1 MNKSLLIL
9 AMSGVLATSCGGRNE
24 KYPNT
29 GTATLEKMVGAM
41 TSIDEV
47 EVGKNYYTT
56 TGLIVRDEGGR
67 RLGLLAKND
76 KVTVVSLNGLA
87 GKEDYVEITFKRK
100 SYQDIETADKY
111 FVSLRYL
118 LDRIVDYKDFDG
130 KYFVIQNIATERLR
144 VYEKSCNS
152 KDVCVNKMV
161 MESEMAVGEDTEAT
175 RTYVGSYRI
184 TDWWKFYED
193 HAAHYPSWY
202 QDGYPMPPE
211 AGSSFLKWF
220 KSKYM
225 PKEDGE
231 RKGDM
236 RGAFG
241 WYTAYVG
248 PNHNA
253 QWTHGTVGW
262 GSDKDSLIKA
272 TKDYFTNLFANP
284 RSSGCSRMNN
294 EAIAYLREILPVGTP
309 IVKVY
314 AKEALLDGNRSEY
327 TSKTKPWNYVLTKNN
342 AYSTTNFSADKEK
355 VESRNIPSNRR
366 LEEGTFVMD
375 TYPTMFNFTDGEE
388 IGKTEAKTKTTGN
401 VYRIEEQAMKGV
413 FYVDAGLLEN
423 YSHPRHEKIS
433 KGGFKDEYA
442 PKYMIMDES
451 VDKSLAIYI
460 ASKDQ
465 AENDNAGVEYH
476 ETVKVETRGR
486 VEMNFEDD
494 NFTSEITNLYIT
506 GSKIERDSSPQ
517 IKLQLGVGAFVN
529 FIMAPVE
536 EDEWD
541 LVVSNET
548 LYSSNSTVKKFMKR
562 FFKKGNSVPVKIEIG
577 KNEITI
583 KKTKGRNIDFTY
595 RF

>member
-29 GTATLEKMVGAM
+29 GTAAYEKMVGAM

-47 EVGKNYYTT
+47 EVGKDYYTT
-56 TGLIVRDEGGR
+56 TGLIVRNESGR
-67 RLGLLAKND
+67 RLGLLSKND
-76 KVTVVSLNGLA
+76 KVTVVSLNGLE
-87 GKEDYVEITFKRK
+87 GKQDYVEITFKRK
-100 SYQDIETADKY
+100 SYQEIDEAEKY
-111 FVSLRYL
+111 FVSLKYL
-118 LDRIVDYKDFDG
+118 LDKIVDHKDFDG

-152 KDVCVNKMV
+152 KDVCVNKMI
-161 MESEMAVGEDTEAT
+161 METEMAVGEDDSENRT
-175 RTYVGSYRI
+175 RVGSYRI
-184 TDWWKFYED
+184 TEWWKFYQD

-202 QDGYPMPPE
+202 RDGYPSPPE
-211 AGSSFLKWF
+211 QGSSFLKWF
-220 KSKYM
+220 KNKYM
-225 PKEDGE
+225 PKENGE

-262 GSDKDSLIKA
+262 GADKDALIKA
-272 TKDYFTNLFANP
+272 TKSYFTNVFASP
-284 RSSGCSRMNN
+284 RSSGCSRLNN

-314 AKEALLDGNRSEY
+314 AKEALLNGHRTDYKNK
-327 TSKTKPWNYVLTKNN
+327 TSNWSYVLTKNN
-342 AYSTTNFSADKEK
+342 AYSTTNFSADKES
-355 VESRNIPSNRR
+355 VESRNVPANRR

-375 TYPTMFNFTDGEE
+375 AYPTMFNFIDGEDV
-388 IGKTEAKTKTTGN
+388 GKMEAKTKTTGN
-401 VYRIEEQAMKGV
+401 VYRVPEASMKGV
-413 FYVDAGLLEN
+413 LYVDAGLLED
-423 YSHPRHEKIS
+423 YAHPRDEKIG

-442 PKYMIMDES
+442 PKYMIMDKS
-451 VDKSLAIYI
+451 VDKSLALYI
-460 ASKDQ
+460 ADKDQ
-465 AENDNAGVEYH
+465 AENDNAGIEYH
-476 ETVKVETRGR
+476 ETIKVETRGS
-486 VEMNFEDD
+486 VDMSFEDD
-494 NFTSEITNLYIT
+494 NFTSEISNLYIT
-506 GSKIERDSSPQ
+506 GNKVERDSSPK
-517 IKLQLGVGAFVN
+517 IRLQLGVGAFVN

-536 EDEWD
+536 DDEWD
-541 LVVSNET
+541 LIVSNET
-548 LYSSNSTVKKFMKR
+548 VNSTNSTVKKFMKR
-562 FFKKGNSVPVKIEIG
+562 FFKKGNVVPVNIEVG

-583 KKTKGRNIDFTY
+583 EKTKGRNIDFTY